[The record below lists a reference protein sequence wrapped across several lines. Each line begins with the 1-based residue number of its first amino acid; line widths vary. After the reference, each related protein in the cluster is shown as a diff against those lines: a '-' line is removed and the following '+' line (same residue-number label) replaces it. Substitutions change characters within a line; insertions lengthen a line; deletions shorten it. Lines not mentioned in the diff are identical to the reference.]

1 MSGASQAIAGEYGDR
16 VIYTC
21 KVRLNC
27 YCNWHDSFVMDIQ
40 GIRCTVLGRRRSMLG
55 GDLESGYSSYHSS
68 RCWDERRSPLW
79 RSSTGNACRF
89 NAAVRGHPRVR
100 RKADCICHLI
110 LQTGKMGHII
120 YLSYRT
126 KYPTL
131 VAKAISFFRRLG
143 DFARLMV
150 IFPENAT
157 GFWARYVGRRLK
169 AGIVLA
175 FWRHRVHNQ
184 RGMDNTSRTICLYRR
199 SNLVF

>member
-1 MSGASQAIAGEYGDR
+1 MSGASQAIAGEDSDQA
-16 VIYTC
+16 IYTC

-27 YCNWHDSFVMDIQ
+27 YCYWYESFVKDIQ
-40 GIRCTVLGRRRSMLG
+40 RILCEVLGRRRSMLG
-55 GDLESGYSSYHSS
+55 GDLESGYSSHHSS

-131 VAKAISFFRRLG
+131 VAKAITFFHRLG
-143 DFARLMV
+143 YLQ
-150 IFPENAT
+150 
-157 GFWARYVGRRLK
+157 G
-169 AGIVLA
+169 
-175 FWRHRVHNQ
+175 
-184 RGMDNTSRTICLYRR
+184 
-199 SNLVF
+199 